1 VLSVLLRYTDSDYP
15 FGIFKLFFQVLR
27 CHIKTQQLAM
37 SLLNS
42 EVLIKMLEASTNN
55 KYMMFVS
62 FKSNTTDDTSG
73 AHDVISGFGGIRIV
87 QSLVL
92 FVLLCRSCC
101 VLWCFCSF
109 TIVFRSMHALFVG
122 AIRICISKKNRQH
135 NG

>member
-1 VLSVLLRYTDSDYP
+1 
-15 FGIFKLFFQVLR
+15 
-27 CHIKTQQLAM
+27 M

-73 AHDVISGFGGIRIV
+73 GHDVISGFGGVRIV

-92 FVLLCRSCC
+92 LYCFVDPVVYFGVFVLLPLYLRVCMPS
-101 VLWCFCSF
+101 
-109 TIVFRSMHALFVG
+109 LFFL
-122 AIRICISKKNRQH
+122 
-135 NG
+135 